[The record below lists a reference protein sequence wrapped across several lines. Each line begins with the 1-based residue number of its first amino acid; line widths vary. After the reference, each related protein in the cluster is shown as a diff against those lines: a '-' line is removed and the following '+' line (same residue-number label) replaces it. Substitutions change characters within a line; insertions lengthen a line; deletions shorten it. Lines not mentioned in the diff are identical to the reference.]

1 MKHAN
6 SSRTSSTVT
15 RCRECRCEIPT
26 YPSRVKNG
34 RGIYCGRT
42 CYATAL
48 SKRMSGKGHPMFGK
62 KHSLE
67 SLAMM
72 SANRK
77 AKAKRGTA
85 SPNFKGFWMSR
96 GYRYVSLDAL
106 SPEARAMAEQMVPRG
121 HGAVPEHRLAMAM
134 KLGRPLTS
142 AEVVHHRN
150 GIKADNRRANLEALD
165 HSTHK
170 REHRA
175 ILAELRALRAE
186 NERLRSLLAMYHP
199 AG

>member
-1 MKHAN
+1 
-6 SSRTSSTVT
+6 
-15 RCRECRCEIPT
+15 
-26 YPSRVKNG
+26 
-34 RGIYCGRT
+34 
-42 CYATAL
+42 
-48 SKRMSGKGHPMFGK
+48 MFGK

-67 SLAMM
+67 SLALM

-121 HGAVPEHRLAMAM
+121 HGAVPEHRLVMAM
-134 KLGRPLTS
+134 KLGRPLS
-142 AEVVHHRN
+142 RSEAVHHRN
-150 GIKADNRRANLEALD
+150 GLKADNRPENLEALD
-165 HSTHK
+165 GSTHK
-170 REHRA
+170 MEHKA

-186 NERLRSLLAMYHP
+186 NERLRSLLATYRP